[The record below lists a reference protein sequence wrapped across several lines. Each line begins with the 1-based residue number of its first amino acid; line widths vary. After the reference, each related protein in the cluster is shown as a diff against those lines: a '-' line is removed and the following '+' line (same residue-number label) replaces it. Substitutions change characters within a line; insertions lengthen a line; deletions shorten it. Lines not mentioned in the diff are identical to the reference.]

1 MILDSNGIEVRL
13 PTEQEQKNI
22 DANKKKLISDGIEG
36 GKFDSFEQAMNYAEA
51 QTDKPLTSEE
61 KEELRKGINI
71 APDKVQLAKM
81 IMQGLAIWARSV
93 GLSMSMI
100 KRDLIEEIIIRRS
113 IYNHSYELIAKTNG
127 KSVDEIKELEREG
140 LDRIK
145 DALTASKFR
154 I

>member
-13 PTEQEQKNI
+13 PTAKEQKNI
-22 DANKKKLISDGIEG
+22 NANKEKLISDGIEG

-51 QTDKPLTSEE
+51 QTDKPLTKEE
-61 KEELRKGINI
+61 KDELRKGINI
-71 APDKVQLAKM
+71 APDKVELSKM
-81 IMQGLAIWARSV
+81 VMQGLAIWARSV

-100 KRDLIEEIIIRRS
+100 KRDLIEEIIIRRA
-113 IYNHSYELIAKTNG
+113 IYNHGYELIAKTNG